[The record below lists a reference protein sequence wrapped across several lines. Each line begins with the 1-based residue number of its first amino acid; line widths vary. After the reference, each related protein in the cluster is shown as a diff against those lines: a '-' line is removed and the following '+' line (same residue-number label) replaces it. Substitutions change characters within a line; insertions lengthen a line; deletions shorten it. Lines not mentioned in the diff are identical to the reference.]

1 MSPQRRE
8 GPDSEDDGGQDGEVV
23 VLEVECVQGG
33 AEGEGGGEGCEGVAG
48 EKERVEVFQSTH
60 GGREVGELGVCQV
73 EDFEVGHC
81 PELQSKGRE
90 RERGG
95 GGGGGGRGGRNAMAH
110 RHIHLHTHLPIP
122 AVHHRAR
129 QDDSL

>member
-90 RERGG
+90 REGG
-95 GGGGGGRGGRNAMAH
+95 GGGGGGEGREKCYGSQTHTLAH
-110 RHIHLHTHLPIP
+110 TFAYTCSSSQSSTR
-122 AVHHRAR
+122 
-129 QDDSL
+129 